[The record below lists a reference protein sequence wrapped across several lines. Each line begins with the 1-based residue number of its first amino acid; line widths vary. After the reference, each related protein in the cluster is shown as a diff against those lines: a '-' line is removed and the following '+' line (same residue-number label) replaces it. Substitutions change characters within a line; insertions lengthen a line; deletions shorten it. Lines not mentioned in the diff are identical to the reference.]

1 MALALLGGAA
11 RAVGGQMVKSGGRA
25 MAKKMMSRG
34 DKKQKRSVSGG
45 SAKQDGGRSGALAI
59 RPKTTLIP
67 ASVVKATDTKT
78 TSVGSDGILVT
89 IYKKVVEI
97 DKLLKGTLAEEK
109 ALTKE
114 KTKQD
119 KREDR
124 DKRESKLE
132 KKKTKEEKKQKG
144 LSLPGLSFF
153 DRIKKFITTIIGGFI
168 LQKLVD
174 FAPQLG
180 EIIKVINTGLD
191 VGVKAI
197 LGVVDAAGT
206 FLLGAYDLYDQTKD
220 WVGVKEGE
228 DAEKKFGQFGEKL
241 KNLLN
246 AILIVGG
253 AAIALGP
260 RKPGRN
266 LGRNLGGKSGT
277 GFGKGSTA
285 AQRTRNARIRNIQRK
300 YGPGAREI
308 YENALDNG
316 KTPSQADAAVK
327 RKLGKKIVSRPGAD
341 SLSARSA
348 SKGNVLKGGLRKAPG
363 RLATKILG
371 KEGIKLV
378 KKIFGRIPIMGGLI
392 VAVASLLGGEPI
404 GQALFKGVGSALG
417 GALGSFIPIPVIG
430 TTIGMLAGE
439 FVGDLLY
446 SLILGKGVSEVGEK
460 LKKAFDDALMTGGL
474 IVKYFKESFGRLFKN
489 FPTIDVSD
497 VGWGALQKALAIVFP
512 FLDKDGNGKVEK
524 IPDISILNPIFNPV
538 GFVTKLIPHAAASF
552 FPAIFGE
559 GGTAYGSSEKAPDP
573 KETSKG
579 SSAPPV
585 SNGPGRIIDDPNQY
599 GSGQGKQ
606 IYLHW
611 TADGY
616 NSVVGPYHT
625 VFTGDGEKHQQA
637 KYNQTRGHTYRRN
650 TNSVG
655 LAVAAMGGGSNETN
669 MLQSPT
675 EKQLNAMA
683 KEAAQISTAWGWK
696 PSDINIKN
704 IMTHGEAG
712 SNLDGRNMHDNY
724 GPTLYGGTGERWD
737 LEKLRKGQSI
747 GQGGPEMRSRIASY
761 MFNGG
766 LVLGKKGVD
775 RVPAMLT
782 AGEFVIDK
790 DSTDAIRSKLP
801 RFLDALNKADGN
813 KALKVLEAY
822 ASYEQGGESTVIIN
836 QNQIPASMM
845 QQKQS
850 PSAPIVI
857 PVGGEDPFASAYANC

>member
-371 KEGIKLV
+371 K
-378 KKIFGRIPIMGGLI
+378 
-392 VAVASLLGGEPI
+392 
-404 GQALFKGVGSALG
+404 
-417 GALGSFIPIPVIG
+417 
-430 TTIGMLAGE
+430 
-439 FVGDLLY
+439 
-446 SLILGKGVSEVGEK
+446 
-460 LKKAFDDALMTGGL
+460 
-474 IVKYFKESFGRLFKN
+474 
-489 FPTIDVSD
+489 
-497 VGWGALQKALAIVFP
+497 
-512 FLDKDGNGKVEK
+512 
-524 IPDISILNPIFNPV
+524 
-538 GFVTKLIPHAAASF
+538 
-552 FPAIFGE
+552 
-559 GGTAYGSSEKAPDP
+559 
-573 KETSKG
+573 
-579 SSAPPV
+579 
-585 SNGPGRIIDDPNQY
+585 
-599 GSGQGKQ
+599 
-606 IYLHW
+606 
-611 TADGY
+611 
-616 NSVVGPYHT
+616 
-625 VFTGDGEKHQQA
+625 
-637 KYNQTRGHTYRRN
+637 
-650 TNSVG
+650 
-655 LAVAAMGGGSNETN
+655 
-669 MLQSPT
+669 
-675 EKQLNAMA
+675 
-683 KEAAQISTAWGWK
+683 
-696 PSDINIKN
+696 
-704 IMTHGEAG
+704 
-712 SNLDGRNMHDNY
+712 
-724 GPTLYGGTGERWD
+724 
-737 LEKLRKGQSI
+737 
-747 GQGGPEMRSRIASY
+747 
-761 MFNGG
+761 
-766 LVLGKKGVD
+766 
-775 RVPAMLT
+775 
-782 AGEFVIDK
+782 
-790 DSTDAIRSKLP
+790 
-801 RFLDALNKADGN
+801 
-813 KALKVLEAY
+813 
-822 ASYEQGGESTVIIN
+822 
-836 QNQIPASMM
+836 
-845 QQKQS
+845 
-850 PSAPIVI
+850 
-857 PVGGEDPFASAYANC
+857 